1 MSPTSSRAGDRSGP
15 DSDADVVGARRAHQ
29 PRLRSLTLSVAALA
43 WLLAYA
49 LPILNPDLNPAA
61 RTTCTL
67 VSAAVWALFALDYA
81 WRLLH
86 SQHRLH
92 FIWTHP
98 LDLALL
104 ALPALRPLRL
114 LRLITVLQVLNRTGG
129 TSLRGRV
136 SIYVATATALVGF
149 CAALA
154 VLDAERG
161 APEATITTFPD
172 ACWWVLTTI
181 TTVGYGDR
189 YPVTGTGR
197 LVAVGLMLAG
207 IALLGVVT
215 ASLASWLIER
225 VSEEQEQSTAATRA
239 DVNAL
244 TLEVRQLRA
253 ELQAQGEKTDT
264 PPSQ

>member
-1 MSPTSSRAGDRSGP
+1 MHHQDG
-15 DSDADVVGARRAHQ
+15 VVTVTGAH
-29 PRLRSLTLSVAALA
+29 RLPQSQLRGFVLSAAALA
-43 WLLAYA
+43 WLAAYA
-49 LPILNPDLNPAA
+49 LPILTPNLHPSA
-61 RTTCTL
+61 RSACTITS
-67 VSAAVWALFALDYA
+67 VAIWVLFGADYT
-81 WRLLH
+81 WRLLR
-86 SQHRLH
+86 STNRRR

-98 LDLALL
+98 LDLLLL

-114 LRLITVLQVLNRTGG
+114 LRLLTVLQVLNRSGG

-136 SIYVATATALVGF
+136 SIYVATATTLVGF

-154 VLDAERG
+154 VLDAERT
-161 APEATITTFPD
+161 APEANITTFPD

-197 LVAVGLMLAG
+197 LVAIALMLAG

-225 VSEEQEQSTAATRA
+225 VSEEQEETAAATRA
-239 DVNAL
+239 DVTAL
-244 TLEVRQLRA
+244 TYEVQRLRA
-253 ELQAQGEKTDT
+253 ELRASGSAATNSATQLT
-264 PPSQ
+264 PPSTID